1 MALVGNG
8 LRAPAPIQ
16 KMKTYS
22 AKAIEIERAWH
33 VIDATDKV
41 LGDVAVAA
49 ATLLRGKHKTLF
61 TPHVDCGDH
70 VVIINAEKAR
80 FTGNKETQKI
90 YTSFSGYV
98 GGQKV
103 ETPRK
108 IRERRPELLL
118 ERAVW
123 GMIPHN
129 KLGHQI
135 IKKLKVCAGPTHPHE
150 AQNPQPFEIK

>member
-1 MALVGNG
+1 
-8 LRAPAPIQ
+8 
-16 KMKTYS
+16 MKTYS
-22 AKAIEIERAWH
+22 AKAIEVERAWH
-33 VIDATDKV
+33 LIDAEGKV
-41 LGDVAVAA
+41 LGAVAVEAA
-49 ATLLRGKHKTLF
+49 RLLRGKHKTIF

-70 VVIINAEKAR
+70 VVIINAEKAV
-80 FTGNKETQKI
+80 FTGNKENHKI
-90 YTSFSGYV
+90 YTRFTGYV

-108 IRERRPELLL
+108 VRERRPELLL

-129 KLGHQI
+129 KLGSQI
-135 IKKLKVCAGPTHPHE
+135 IKKLKVCVGSEHPHE